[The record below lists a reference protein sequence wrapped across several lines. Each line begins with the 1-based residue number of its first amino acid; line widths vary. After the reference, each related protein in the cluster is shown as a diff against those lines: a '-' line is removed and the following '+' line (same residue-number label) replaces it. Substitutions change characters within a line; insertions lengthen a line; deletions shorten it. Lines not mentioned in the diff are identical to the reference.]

1 MWSCAWWS
9 TNTTRFPIDAVELPP
24 PDYPA
29 PAKLNLF
36 LHVVGRRA
44 DGYHLL
50 QSAFRLID
58 LADTLRFRV
67 REDGLVQR
75 VNDVPGVP
83 AAQDLAVRAALQLK
97 EASGTALG
105 ADIEVEKRIP
115 IGGGLGGGSSDAA
128 TTLIALNA
136 LWKAG
141 FDREGLA
148 EIGAG
153 LGADVP
159 FFIFGRNA
167 WAEGIG
173 DRLRELEMA
182 PRWYVVLV
190 PPVQVP
196 TQAAY
201 TAPELTRDT
210 EALKMEDFSAF
221 PAGFSAEVATG
232 RLHNDL
238 EDVVIARFPAVRE
251 HLEWLR
257 KHAPNARMTGS
268 GSCVFAA
275 LEAREAAERAIEA
288 LPASM
293 HGFIAQGL
301 ERHPLHEL

>member
-1 MWSCAWWS
+1 MQ
-9 TNTTRFPIDAVELPP
+9 LPA

-50 QSAFRLID
+50 QSAFTLID

-67 REDGLVQR
+67 REDGAIRR
-75 VNDVPGVP
+75 VNDVEGVP
-83 AAQDLAVRAALQLK
+83 AAQDLAVRAALLLK

-128 TTLIALNA
+128 TTLVVLNI
-136 LWKAG
+136 LWKSG
-141 FDREGLA
+141 FEREALA

-173 DRLRELEMA
+173 DRLRDLEMA
-182 PRWYVVLV
+182 PAWYVVLV

-201 TAPELTRDT
+201 AAPELTRDT

-221 PAGFSAEVATG
+221 ARGFAVEAAGRA
-232 RLHNDL
+232 LHNDL
-238 EDVVIARFPAVRE
+238 EPVVVARYPAVRE

-257 KHAPNARMTGS
+257 KHAPMARMTGS

-275 LEAREAAERAIEA
+275 FEDRAAARRVIEA
-288 LPASM
+288 MPASM

-301 ERHPLHEL
+301 GQHPLHAL

>member
-1 MWSCAWWS
+1 
-9 TNTTRFPIDAVELPP
+9 VQLPP

-29 PAKLNLF
+29 PAKVNLF

-50 QSAFRLID
+50 QSAFRFID

-67 REDGLVQR
+67 RDDGAIHR

-83 AAQDLAVRAALQLK
+83 AAHDLAVRAALLLK

-148 EIGAG
+148 ELGAG

-159 FFIFGRNA
+159 FFLFGRNA

-182 PRWYVVLV
+182 PRWYVILV

-201 TAPELTRDT
+201 SAPELTRDT
-210 EALKMEDFSAF
+210 EALKMEDFSAHPPSF
-221 PAGFSAEVATG
+221 LSDPRFRNDMEAVVVARYPEV
-232 RLHNDL
+232 RS
-238 EDVVIARFPAVRE
+238 
-251 HLEWLR
+251 HLEWLAKR
-257 KHAPNARMTGS
+257 AKARMTGS
-268 GSCVFAA
+268 GGCVFAA
-275 LEAREAAERAIEA
+275 FASREAAQQVLDQ
-288 LPASM
+288 LPATM
-293 HGFIAQGL
+293 KGFVAQGL
-301 ERHPLHEL
+301 EHHPLREVSRST

>member
-1 MWSCAWWS
+1 MQ
-9 TNTTRFPIDAVELPP
+9 LPG

-50 QSAFRLID
+50 QSVFTLVD
-58 LADTLRFRV
+58 LADTLRFRP
-67 REDGLVQR
+67 RDDGAIRR

-83 AAQDLAVRAALQLK
+83 ESQDLVVRAARLLQ
-97 EASGTALG
+97 EASGTHLG
-105 ADIEVEKRIP
+105 ADIEIEKRIP

-128 TTLIALNA
+128 TTLLALDK
-136 LWKAG
+136 LWRPG
-141 FDREGLA
+141 FDREALA

-173 DRLRELEMA
+173 DRLREIRIA
-182 PRWYVVLV
+182 PRWYLVLV

-201 TAPELTRDT
+201 AAPELTRNT
-210 EALKMEDFSAF
+210 ETLKMEDFSAF
-221 PAGFSAEVATG
+221 PQGFTGLMATSQ
-232 RLHNDL
+232 LHNDL
-238 EDVVIARFPAVRE
+238 EPVVTERFPAVRE
-251 HLEWLR
+251 HLDWLR
-257 KHAPNARMTGS
+257 KRSRARMTGS
-268 GSCVFAA
+268 GACVFAA
-275 LEAREAAERAIEA
+275 FEDRESAERVAAEM
-288 LPASM
+288 PASM
-293 HGFIAQGL
+293 QGFVVRGL
-301 ERHPLHEL
+301 QQHPLLEGVAVP

>member
-1 MWSCAWWS
+1 MQ
-9 TNTTRFPIDAVELPP
+9 LPP

-50 QSAFRLID
+50 QSAFTLID
-58 LADTLRFRV
+58 LSDTLRFRV
-67 REDGLVQR
+67 RDDGAIHR
-75 VNDVPGVP
+75 VSDVAGVP
-83 AAQDLAVRAALQLK
+83 ATQDLVVRAALLLK

-128 TTLIALNA
+128 TTLLALNST
-136 LWKAG
+136 WKTG
-141 FDREGLA
+141 FDREALA

-173 DRLRELEMA
+173 DRLRALEMA
-182 PRWYVVLV
+182 PSWYVVLV

-221 PAGFSAEVATG
+221 AAGFSLGKAQG
-232 RLHNDL
+232 GLHNDL
-238 EDVVIARFPAVRE
+238 ESVVAARFPAVCE

-257 KHAPNARMTGS
+257 KHAKLARMTGS
-268 GSCVFAA
+268 GCCVFAPF
-275 LEAREAAERAIEA
+275 EDRDAAQRVIEA

-293 HGFIAQGL
+293 HGFVAQGL
-301 ERHPLHEL
+301 GVHPLHAL